1 MPHFNNI
8 FIGFLVFVSL
18 SFCSDR
24 IGPKEHIDKEGLN
37 IPVYDFEG
45 FTEYYD
51 LDTDTVYIINFWATW
66 CAPCLKELPE
76 LERFYQ
82 QNKDTAHLWGVTFE
96 DSDKASIVEFV
107 ERLGI
112 TFPILGYGEDPLTGY
127 GEVRVLPTTFL
138 INPEGKIAKIY
149 TEIKDKDAHAQE
161 VLEEIKF

>member
-1 MPHFNNI
+1 MLCRS
-8 FIGFLVFVSL
+8 FIVVFLLSLVPLVVSADD
-18 SFCSDR
+18 SFDYQLHDLEGRLHKVSDHR
-24 IGPKEHIDKEGLN
+24 GKWL
-37 IPVYDFEG
+37 V
-45 FTEYYD
+45 
-51 LDTDTVYIINFWATW
+51 INFWATW

-82 QNKDTAHLWGVTFE
+82 QNKDSAQLWGVTFE

-138 INPEGKIAKIY
+138 INPEGLFQHRFEGPITAQDIIN
-149 TEIKDKDAHAQE
+149 EIEQYR
-161 VLEEIKF
+161 

>member
-1 MPHFNNI
+1 MSCRS
-8 FIGFLVFVSL
+8 FIVAFLLSL
-18 SFCSDR
+18 ASVAATAADSFDYQLHDLEGRLHKASDQQ
-24 IGPKEHIDKEGLN
+24 GKWL
-37 IPVYDFEG
+37 V
-45 FTEYYD
+45 
-51 LDTDTVYIINFWATW
+51 INFWATW

-82 QNKDTAHLWGVTFE
+82 QNRATAQLWGVTFE

-138 INPEGKIAKIY
+138 INPEGLFQHRFEGPITAQDI
-149 TEIKDKDAHAQE
+149 TREIEAYR
-161 VLEEIKF
+161 

>member
-1 MPHFNNI
+1 MSCRS
-8 FIGFLVFVSL
+8 FIVAFLLCLASL
-18 SFCSDR
+18 AASAD
-24 IGPKEHIDKEGLN
+24 DKFDYQLH
-37 IPVYDFEG
+37 
-45 FTEYYD
+45 D
-51 LDTDTVYIINFWATW
+51 LDGRLHKASEQHGKWLVINFWATW

-138 INPEGKIAKIY
+138 INPEGLFQHRFEGPINAQDITY
-149 TEIKDKDAHAQE
+149 EIEKYR
-161 VLEEIKF
+161 